1 ESPGPGWQ
9 AERLDDVPIGVG
21 EIAQH
26 EERCVVQKRGRV
38 GSQSGETKDV
48 VQLAAMERPHGY
60 RGVEAEGHERR
71 RRRQKFPQARLD
83 APAGSDEPPAYRDE
97 QVEVAKVI
105 QEPEM
110 NDEQLIHR

>member
-1 ESPGPGWQ
+1 
-9 AERLDDVPIGVG
+9 
-21 EIAQH
+21 
-26 EERCVVQKRGRV
+26 
-38 GSQSGETKDV
+38 QSSVRNNGG
-48 VQLAAMERPHGY
+48 QLAAMDRPHGY

-71 RRRQKFPQARLD
+71 RRRQKFPQARLN

-110 NDEQLIHR
+110 NDEQLIHRYALRDRLAHENSLLLAGRRCEIVNAEPRRK